1 MSHLSNVNFA
11 FSSNPD
17 SYAAVS
23 EILNTLG
30 TDLDALVFFCS
41 PSYDLEAIART
52 IKTNWP
58 CPVIGCTTAGE
69 ILYTSGFVKN
79 SIVAVGFSGGI
90 VSLKPVLIPDLTSF
104 STNDFVFPSIPI
116 SSSTNFGLLLIDG
129 LSMMEERVTASIHQN
144 FRIPLIGG
152 SAGDNMDFKETYIY
166 YEGQFLSNAAVFGL
180 FKTIHPFKTFIFQH
194 IEPTETR
201 LVITEA
207 DVKTR
212 TVFEING
219 EPAAEEYARL
229 TGYPVELLSS
239 EIFAANPVMLKIG
252 GSYYV
257 RSISKLNSN
266 GSLTFFCAIENGLV
280 LTLGKSTDI
289 TEQLETQL
297 KSLTSEFNDLELI
310 LGCDCILRR
319 LELENT
325 NSVEKMNK
333 LIKSYPF
340 IGFSTFGEQYG
351 GLHIN
356 QTLTGIAL
364 GVPHE

>member
-1 MSHLSNVNFA
+1 MSHLNNVNFA

-17 SYAAVS
+17 AYAAVS
-23 EILNTLG
+23 DILNTLG
-30 TDLDALVFFCS
+30 IDIDALVFFCS
-41 PSYDLEAIART
+41 PSYDLQIIART

-58 CPVIGCTTAGE
+58 CPAIGCTTAGE
-69 ILYTSGFVKN
+69 ILFTSGFVKN

-90 VSLKPVLIPDLTSF
+90 VNLEPVLISHLNNF
-104 STNDFVFPSIPI
+104 STNEFVFPTIPV
-116 SSSTNFGLLLIDG
+116 SASTHFGLLLIDG
-129 LSMMEERVTASIHQN
+129 LSMMEERITAAIYQN
-144 FRIPLIGG
+144 LRIPLIGG
-152 SAGDNMDFKETYIY
+152 SAGDNMNFKETYVY
-166 YEGQFLSNAAVFGL
+166 SDGQFLSNAAVLGI
-180 FKTIHPFKTFIFQH
+180 FKTIHPFKTFMFQH
-194 IEPTETR
+194 IEPTDTR

-229 TGYPVELLSS
+229 TGYPVHLLSS
-239 EIFAANPVMLKIG
+239 DIFAANPVMLKIG

-280 LTLGKSTDI
+280 LTLGKTTDI
-289 TEQLETQL
+289 TRQLEIQL
-297 KSLTSEFNDLELI
+297 KNLKSEFDKLELI

-325 NSVEKMNK
+325 NSVAKMNQ
-333 LIKSYPF
+333 LISSYPF

-364 GVPHE
+364 GVPHG